1 MQLKSGN
8 GDVTIKKAELADGQI
23 ALSDGDIQIDN
34 SSFNGDMKIN
44 SSCGDVSV
52 EMKNGSAE
60 KTNIYLKAADGDVD
74 TEGLSRGKTDNE
86 EDPSVYENKAGASAP
101 TLNVECS
108 DGDITLT
115 ESEK

>member
-1 MQLKSGN
+1 
-8 GDVTIKKAELADGQI
+8 
-23 ALSDGDIQIDN
+23 
-34 SSFNGDMKIN
+34 MKIN
-44 SSCGDVSV
+44 SSCGDISV
-52 EMKNGSAE
+52 EMKKGSAE

-86 EDPSVYENKAGASAP
+86 EDTSVYENKAGASAP